1 MINDEL
7 RARAQALAPELIKT
21 RRHIHMHPELGDEEY
36 ETQKFIISK
45 LDEYGIEHHEYPN
58 YTAVV
63 GIIRG
68 GRPGKTVGLRADID
82 ALPLTEQ
89 PGREYGSCTPGKM
102 HACGHDDTAGRGQ
115 AA

>member
-58 YTAVV
+58 
-63 GIIRG
+63 
-68 GRPGKTVGLRADID
+68 
-82 ALPLTEQ
+82 
-89 PGREYGSCTPGKM
+89 
-102 HACGHDDTAGRGQ
+102 
-115 AA
+115 